1 MGYCQNSQ
9 EEEKEMTEK
18 YYVVSESEL
27 NHLVDCVAYN
37 ADRFYGGPAKEWYD
51 GFEAAAAC
59 QAREV
64 EEINAGFGFAWVEIK
79 K

>member
-1 MGYCQNSQ
+1 MS
-9 EEEKEMTEK
+9 EK

-59 QAREV
+59 RARPV
-64 EEINAGFGFAWVEIK
+64 LEINKDVWASKPIVDRMVTGEDPT
-79 K
+79 